1 MTGVADE
8 ATQVASKTT
17 WLAPETKGMAVETSV
32 ATEVIEVM
40 GLNPDWQQTLIW
52 TECLS
57 INLLTWRSL
66 RVN

>member
-1 MTGVADE
+1 
-8 ATQVASKTT
+8 
-17 WLAPETKGMAVETSV
+17 MAVETSV

-57 INLLTWRSL
+57 INLLT
-66 RVN
+66 